1 MENRIC
7 PNCGQTLLYFHTI
20 IKNDNTIKYEVLCC
34 WCDYKSKEYDTKQE
48 ARENY
53 ENAILRL

>member
-1 MENRIC
+1 MENKIC
-7 PNCGQTLLYFHTI
+7 PNCGQTLLYFNAVFE
-20 IKNDNTIKYEVLCC
+20 KDGEMKYRVLCC
-34 WCDYKSKEYDTKQE
+34 WCDYVSEKYNNKQE

>member
-1 MENRIC
+1 MENKIC
-7 PNCGQTLLYFHTI
+7 PNCGQTLLYF
-20 IKNDNTIKYEVLCC
+20 NTVFDKDGNMVYRVSCC
-34 WCDYKSKEYDTKQE
+34 WCDYVSEKYNTKQE

>member
-1 MENRIC
+1 MENKLC
-7 PNCGQTLLYFHTI
+7 PNCGQTLLYFHSVLTQD
-20 IKNDNTIKYEVLCC
+20 NDVKYEVLCD

-53 ENAILRL
+53 ENAIFRL